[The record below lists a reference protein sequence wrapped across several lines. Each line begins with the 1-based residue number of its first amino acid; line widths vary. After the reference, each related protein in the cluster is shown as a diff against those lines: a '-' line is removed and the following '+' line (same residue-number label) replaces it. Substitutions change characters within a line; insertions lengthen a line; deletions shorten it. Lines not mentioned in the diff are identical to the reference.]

1 MSFYQENKFCNEGQV
16 MPGKATIWLSILP
29 VLRRP
34 TNADV
39 LDLPAPRQ
47 DCSALY
53 IATTASQS
61 GRMKGNAAQSRP
73 LLHVQARGE
82 EFRGMA
88 KIAFEAITKQFPGTS
103 KPAVDAVSFEVPEG
117 KTCMLVGTS
126 GSGKTTLL
134 RMVNRLI
141 EPTSGS
147 IIIDGK
153 NVLEENPI
161 ELRRRIGYVIQQVGL
176 FPHMNIAENIRVT
189 AEIAGGWTKERLN
202 SRVDE
207 LLDLVGL
214 PPSEYRKRFPRQLS
228 GGQQQRVGLARALA
242 TDPTILLMDEPFG
255 ALDAITRARMQD
267 ELLRIQRDVHKTI
280 LFVSHDIEEAFKL
293 GNMIAVLNE
302 GKLMQLGTPVD
313 LLANPVNEFVRKLV
327 GADSILRQL
336 EYLPVTDA
344 LDNEPEAVSSAH
356 WGDVPTCSSDAT
368 LLKAMLQLLETNAP
382 ALAIQDKDTQ
392 IPLGY
397 ITLASINREITKTRS
412 NITALEETKI

>member
-1 MSFYQENKFCNEGQV
+1 LKHQ
-16 MPGKATIWLSILP
+16 W
-29 VLRRP
+29 
-34 TNADV
+34 
-39 LDLPAPRQ
+39 
-47 DCSALY
+47 
-53 IATTASQS
+53 
-61 GRMKGNAAQSRP
+61 
-73 LLHVQARGE
+73 E
-82 EFRGMA
+82 EFSGMA
-88 KIAFEAITKQFPGTS
+88 NIVFQEITKQFRGTS

-141 EPTSGS
+141 EPTAGE

-189 AEIAGGWTKERLN
+189 AEIAGGWSKQRLN

-214 PPSEYRKRFPRQLS
+214 PPAEYRNRFPRQLS

-242 TDPTILLMDEPFG
+242 TDPAILLMDEPFG

-267 ELLRIQRDVHKTI
+267 ELLRIQHDVHKTI

-293 GNMIAVLNE
+293 GNMIAVLND

-313 LLANPVNEFVRKLV
+313 LLANPANEFVRRLV

-368 LLKAMLQLLETNAP
+368 LLQAMLKLLETNAP
-382 ALAIQDKDTQ
+382 ALAIQNKDTQ
-392 IPLGY
+392 EPLGY

-412 NITALEETKI
+412 NKSSLEETKI